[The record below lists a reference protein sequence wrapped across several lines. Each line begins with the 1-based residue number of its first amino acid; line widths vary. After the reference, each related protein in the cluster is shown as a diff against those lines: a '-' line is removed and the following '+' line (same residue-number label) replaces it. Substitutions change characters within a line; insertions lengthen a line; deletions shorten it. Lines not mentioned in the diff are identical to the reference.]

1 MEQMKEWLYKDLQQ
15 LITGIQADI
24 VDTKEKIEDMLNM
37 KEKMTDIMDKMA
49 DLMDMKKKI
58 LRIEGRIAENI
69 DTLYDVNSTLSAQ
82 ITNVSWDVKRQK
94 AKCWV
99 SYLLWSETE
108 CKDWGHHPETGLHR
122 H

>member
-94 AKCWV
+94 AKC
-99 SYLLWSETE
+99 
-108 CKDWGHHPETGLHR
+108 
-122 H
+122 